1 MASSGARAPRGRP
14 PSGFVWN
21 ADTGEWRHAGTGEA
35 LCATG
40 RRQRFKEKRR
50 GYERSRYWD
59 PSTGVRQRRLQ
70 RSGGRRAV
78 KLVQSKLTDFA

>member
-14 PSGFVWN
+14 PRGFVWN
-21 ADTGEWRHAGTGEA
+21 AESGEWRHADTGEA
-35 LCATG
+35 LSATG

-50 GYERSRYWD
+50 RYERSRYWD

-78 KLVQSKLTDFA
+78 KLAQSKLMDFA